1 MKVPPCLPE
10 EGWTSG
16 REGEQSKAQTRTP
29 RRDSNSPRRIRH
41 RMSGGIKAGM
51 ASQRGKKKEKAPA
64 SAKNFVKNKTKQ
76 KKASASRGNSVSLV
90 RLPLQRLIL
99 CFVLFFLF
107 PTAGNIC
114 ENDGKQSG
122 KLFSTVPPSRLHPT
136 IPGSRA

>member
-1 MKVPPCLPE
+1 MVK
-10 EGWTSG
+10 GG
-16 REGEQSKAQTRTP
+16 RRRVGRQGGKANKAKQTRTP

-41 RMSGGIKAGM
+41 RMSGAIKAGM
-51 ASQRGKKKEKAPA
+51 ASQRGKKKNKAPA
-64 SAKNFVKNKTKQ
+64 SAKNFVKKTKQ
-76 KKASASRGNSVSLV
+76 KIKASASRGNSVSLV

-122 KLFSTVPPSRLHPT
+122 KLFSTIPPPRPSHHPWQQSL
-136 IPGSRA
+136 IHK